1 MRDDRSRLNDIREAL
16 EKIDRYT
23 SRGKESF
30 FGDELV
36 QVWVIHH
43 LQMIGEA
50 ANGISMVTRER
61 YPAIPWGK
69 IIGLRNIPV
78 HHYFAINA
86 QEIWAVV
93 EQDIPPLRSA
103 AHRMLDEM
111 TKKPGS

>member
-1 MRDDRSRLNDIREAL
+1 VRDDRARLSDIAEAL

-23 SRGKESF
+23 RRGKDSF
-30 FGDELV
+30 LADELV

-50 ANGISMVTRER
+50 ANGITAAIRER
-61 YPAIPWGK
+61 SPDVPWGE
-69 IIGLRNIPV
+69 IIGLRNILV

-93 EQDIPPLRSA
+93 ERDLPPLRPA
-103 AHRMLDEM
+103 IQRILKEM
-111 TKKPGS
+111 GKRSGS

>member
-1 MRDDRSRLNDIREAL
+1 
-16 EKIDRYT
+16 
-23 SRGKESF
+23 
-30 FGDELV
+30 
-36 QVWVIHH
+36 VIHH

-50 ANGISMVTRER
+50 ASGISAVTRER
-61 YPAIPWGK
+61 YPALPWGK
-69 IIGLRNIPV
+69 IIGLRNILV

-103 AHRMLDEM
+103 VQRILGEM

>member
-1 MRDDRSRLNDIREAL
+1 M
-16 EKIDRYT
+16 
-23 SRGKESF
+23 
-30 FGDELV
+30 
-36 QVWVIHH
+36 IHH

-50 ANGISMVTRER
+50 ASGISMATRER

-69 IIGLRNIPV
+69 IIGLRNILV

-103 AHRMLDEM
+103 VHRILDEM
-111 TKKPGS
+111 TKKHGS

>member
-1 MRDDRSRLNDIREAL
+1 M
-16 EKIDRYT
+16 
-23 SRGKESF
+23 
-30 FGDELV
+30 
-36 QVWVIHH
+36 IHH

-69 IIGLRNIPV
+69 IIGLRNILV

-103 AHRMLDEM
+103 VHRILDKM